1 MPCNLNKGAF
11 SLMGMRNFFWGADM
25 AVFVVQRL
33 SLKSFP
39 RWIGAVKNV
48 DRERAM
54 GKYVGK

>member
-1 MPCNLNKGAF
+1 
-11 SLMGMRNFFWGADM
+11 MGMRNFFWGADM
-25 AVFVVQRL
+25 AAFVVQRL

-48 DRERAM
+48 DREGAM